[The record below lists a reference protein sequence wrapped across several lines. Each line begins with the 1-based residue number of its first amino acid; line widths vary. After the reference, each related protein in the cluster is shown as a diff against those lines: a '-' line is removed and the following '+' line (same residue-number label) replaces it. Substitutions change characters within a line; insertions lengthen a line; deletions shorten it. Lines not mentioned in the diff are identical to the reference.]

1 MTNIEK
7 YYNKFNEEHR
17 LQTRHG
23 LVEFSTSMHHIQ
35 KIIGGRKNLKIV
47 DVGAGT
53 GRYSVELCHLGHEV
67 TAVELVRRNLEVLRS
82 KHEKIKTWQGN
93 ALDLSFLE
101 ENKFD
106 ISICFGPMYHLH
118 TQEERLAALNQIKR
132 VTKKNGIIF
141 AAYILND
148 YAVIQYCFGK
158 NKIKELVEQ
167 GAISKDFHCVTA
179 PEDLYSYLR
188 LEDINEILEKSGL
201 ERVKI
206 FSQEG
211 AADYMRAQLN
221 SMDEETFRLFIDY
234 TISISERP
242 ELLGA
247 GTHIVDVLR
256 NVK

>member
-1 MTNIEK
+1 M
-7 YYNKFNEEHR
+7 
-17 LQTRHG
+17 TRHG

-35 KIIGGRKNLKIV
+35 KMIDGRKNLKIL

-67 TAVELVRRNLEVLRS
+67 TAVELVPRNLDVLRS
-82 KHEKIKTWQGN
+82 KHEKIKTWQGD

-101 ENKFD
+101 EDKFD

-132 VTKKNGIIF
+132 VTKKDGIIF
-141 AAYILND
+141 VAYILND

-158 NKIKELVEQ
+158 NKIKELLAQ
-167 GAISKDFHCVTA
+167 RAISEDFHCVTDSD
-179 PEDLYSYLR
+179 DLYSYLR
-188 LEDINEILEKSGL
+188 LDDINEIRKKSGL
-201 ERVKI
+201 ERVKM

-221 SMDEETFRLFIDY
+221 AMDEETFQLFIDY

>member
-1 MTNIEK
+1 M
-7 YYNKFNEEHR
+7 
-17 LQTRHG
+17 TRHG
-23 LVEFSTSMHHIQ
+23 IVEFSTSMHHIQ
-35 KIIGGRKNLKIV
+35 KIIAGRKNLKIL

-67 TAVELVRRNLEVLRS
+67 TAVELVQRNLEVLRS

-101 ENKFD
+101 EDKFD

-118 TQEERLAALNQIKR
+118 SEEERLAVLNQIKR
-132 VTKKNGIIF
+132 VTKNNGIIF

-148 YAVIQYCFGK
+148 YAMIQYCFGK
-158 NKIKELVEQ
+158 NKIKELFEK
-167 GAISKDFHCVTA
+167 GAVSGDFHCVAT
-179 PEDLYSYLR
+179 PDDLYSYLR
-188 LEDINEILEKSGL
+188 LDDINEIQKKSGL

-211 AADYMRAQLN
+211 AADYMRTQLN

>member
-35 KIIGGRKNLKIV
+35 KVIDGRKNLKIL

-132 VTKKNGIIF
+132 VTKKDGIIF

-158 NKIKELVEQ
+158 NKIKELLEQ